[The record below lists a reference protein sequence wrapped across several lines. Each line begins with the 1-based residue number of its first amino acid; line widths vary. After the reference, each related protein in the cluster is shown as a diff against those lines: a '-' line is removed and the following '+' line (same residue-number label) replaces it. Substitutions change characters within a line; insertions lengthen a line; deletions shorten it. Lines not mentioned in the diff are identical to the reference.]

1 MRAGAQSTKLLE
13 QKLAA
18 LNATQVHIGLFDIEG
33 TFRHKLVDAGKA
45 VKLAAEGYPFCEVLY
60 KWDIA
65 EETYGSATY
74 IDRPAFLDESTVRS
88 FPFAPGQAVVIA
100 DFEEP
105 FGQLSPRNQLLRQL
119 ELAAD
124 MGFSVFSALE
134 FEFVLFD
141 ETPDS
146 VREKGF
152 TGLNAF
158 AKANRTY
165 SLSSAALYSDLLAGL
180 RDTMTKLGVAIDA
193 LHTELGPG
201 CFEAPLT
208 YAEGIKAADDAALF
222 KNFAKAY
229 FLRNGL
235 MAGFMSKMS
244 PDLPGQSGHLHLSL
258 RDRDGRPVFS
268 DPSRPDG
275 LSETSLYFIGGLTKL
290 MPELLAMCSHTV
302 NAYKRIVPGSWAP
315 TASSWGVQNRT
326 AAVRIINDQPM
337 ATRLE
342 FRVPSADTNPYLA
355 LSLCLAAGLW
365 GIRNRIMPDAGGTH
379 DFYASEPAPSARL
392 PRDLRDAAERFGE
405 SAVARELFGEAF
417 VENFTSSRLHEAAAY
432 ARQISPWEVRRYLE
446 VV

>member
-1 MRAGAQSTKLLE
+1 MRANASSAKILG
-13 QKLAA
+13 QKLAD
-18 LNATQVHIGLFDIEG
+18 LNAGHVHLGLFDVEG
-33 TFRHKLVDAGKA
+33 VFRHKLVDADKA

-65 EETYGSATY
+65 EATYGSAAY
-74 IDRPAFLDESTVRS
+74 IDRPAFLDEGSVRTY
-88 FPFAPGQAVVIA
+88 PFAPGQAVVIA

-105 FGQLSPRNQLLRQL
+105 FGVLSPRNQLLRQL
-119 ELAAD
+119 DLAAG

-134 FEFVLFD
+134 FEFVLLD
-141 ETPDS
+141 ETPVSARDK
-146 VREKGF
+146 RF
-152 TGLNAF
+152 DQLTPF
-158 AKANRTY
+158 APANRTY
-165 SLSSAALYSDLLAGL
+165 SLSTAALYGDLLAGL
-180 RDTMTKLGVAIDA
+180 RETMATMNIAIDA
-193 LHTELGPG
+193 IHTELGPG

-229 FLRNGL
+229 FLRQDL

-258 RDRDGRPVFS
+258 RDRAGAPIFS
-268 DPSRPDG
+268 DPARPDG
-275 LSETSLYFIGGLTKL
+275 LSETALHFIGGLTRL

-315 TASSWGVQNRT
+315 TASNWGVQNRT
-326 AAVRIINDQPM
+326 AAVRIINDQPA
-337 ATRLE
+337 ATRIE

-365 GIRNRIMPDAGGTH
+365 GIRNKVLPGEGSSG
-379 DFYASEPAPSARL
+379 DFYADEPAPESRL
-392 PRDLRDAAERFGE
+392 PRDLREAADRFDA
-405 SAVARELFGEAF
+405 SLVARELFGDAF
-417 VENFTSSRLHEAAAY
+417 VDSFVESRRYEAAAY
-432 ARQISPWEVRRYLE
+432 ARQISSWEIRRYLE